1 MLDYW
6 CVIEFRRRKI
16 LSQDWFA
23 NCADA
28 LEAAGL
34 PE

>member
-1 MLDYW
+1 MRDGKVVRY
-6 CVIEFRRRKI
+6 E
-16 LSQDWFA
+16 WFHGPD
-23 NCADA
+23 DA